1 MICVPVRVIVV
12 ISFIHMFYRTSEQ
25 ISYFYHF
32 LTSQFTFIKI
42 FYFEVISDF
51 FLKKML
57 RILQSPLVRF
67 TSF

>member
-1 MICVPVRVIVV
+1 MICVPVRVVVV

-51 FLKKML
+51 F
-57 RILQSPLVRF
+57 
-67 TSF
+67 